1 MDINK
6 QALVEQLVYT
16 LHGGGAHVGFEE
28 VISDL
33 PPNFR
38 GAKPKGIP
46 HSAWELLEHMR
57 MAQADILDFCTNPD
71 YEPRNWPDDYWPEG
85 KGPASDEEWDESIEL
100 YRADLQALEDLV
112 SDPHTNLFAKIPQ
125 GQGQTILREVLLLA
139 DHTSYHLGQFVQ
151 VRKVLGAWK
160 VYV

>member
-1 MDINK
+1 MNTNK
-6 QALVEQLVYT
+6 DLVEQLIY
-16 LHGGGAHVGFEE
+16 LLQGGGAHLGFEDAVE
-28 VISDL
+28 DL
-33 PPNFR
+33 PAELR

-85 KGPASDEEWDESIEL
+85 KGPTTEEEWDESLDL
-100 YRADLQALEDLV
+100 YRADLQAMQDLV
-112 SDPHTNLFAKIPQ
+112 SDPKTNLFAKIPQ
-125 GQGQTILREVLLLA
+125 GEGQTILREVLLLA
-139 DHTSYHLGQFVQ
+139 DHTSYHLGQLVQ